1 MVSAVT
7 RSWSSIWRIKKGRW
21 HPLTTLRRSWMAQPL
36 RSRLA
41 LITTGL
47 LTTGLLIATMSVT
60 SLLNTHLIR
69 QIDDQLRVTAET
81 IGRQGLSQIRTGEG
95 PGMPS
100 TYYSRPSTS
109 TARRAG

>member
-1 MVSAVT
+1 
-7 RSWSSIWRIKKGRW
+7 
-21 HPLTTLRRSWMAQPL
+21 MAQPL

-81 IGRQGLSQIRTGEG
+81 IGRQGLSQIRTR
-95 PGMPS
+95 P
-100 TYYSRPSTS
+100 TTSRPSTS